1 MPKKFTG
8 KVKSDAQNKTCVVTI
23 SRRVTH
29 PLYGKRYMVSNN
41 VQVHDENN
49 KAKKNDFVEIEET
62 RPISKNKSFN
72 LVRVVESSH
81 GDIELKTE
89 EVEGEEV

>member
-8 KVKSDAQNKTCVVTI
+8 KVKSDVQDKTCVVTI

-29 PLYGKRYMVSNN
+29 PLYGKRYIVSNN
-41 VQVHDENN
+41 VQVHDEKNN
-49 KAKKNDFVEIEET
+49 AKKNDFVEIKET
-62 RPISKNKSFN
+62 RPISKNKKFA
-72 LVRVVESSH
+72 LVRVMETAH
-81 GDIELKTE
+81 ADIELRTE